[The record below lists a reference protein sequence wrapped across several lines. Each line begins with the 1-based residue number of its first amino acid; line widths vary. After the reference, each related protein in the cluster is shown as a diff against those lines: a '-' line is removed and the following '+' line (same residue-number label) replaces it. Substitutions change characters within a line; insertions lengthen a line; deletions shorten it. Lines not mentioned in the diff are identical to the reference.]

1 MSKVSF
7 APSLWSTEGE
17 SSPVAEA
24 GPQLLQDA
32 QQFQHW
38 LQSGAGESPL
48 GAALASAGDALR
60 QREADFFKTLER
72 AALTGDPVEGLA
84 VQRRLSELH
93 LDHGLAVKVIA
104 KTAQALESLTRM
116 Q

>member
-1 MSKVSF
+1 MD
-7 APSLWSTEGE
+7 GE
-17 SSPVAEA
+17 SGPAAETGA
-24 GPQLLQDA
+24 QFLQDA
-32 QQFQHW
+32 QLFRQW
-38 LQSGAGESPL
+38 LQSGPGERGLDAAAGVTSPL
-48 GAALASAGDALR
+48 SAALTSAHDALR
-60 QREADFFKTLER
+60 QREADFFRTLER